1 MNMGNSLYTP
11 ISSAVTATLDKNAV
25 TPSAYDGAVK
35 QLQKC
40 RAQLEKYTMDLDNK
54 KKRAYHEMDLER
66 LAVRQIDIS
75 VCQDQLD
82 KLKMEEQR
90 LQNKVTSMEQE
101 YPTVMRR
108 HPVAKKIT
116 LTFHYRDTV
125 YTIKVDLNDTMS
137 DLPKELRRFSAV
149 KFSLNRFLGE
159 RLTFYQ
165 DGQEAV
171 FPSQRWLIAYEA
183 EQSLDYDIVIQPM
196 SRPKEWLADIR
207 QKMGPGHSMS
217 NKTDEEILATFD
229 EWFIHDCAEGE
240 MYCHVYRW
248 VNTFM

>member
-1 MNMGNSLYTP
+1 MGNSTYTP
-11 ISSAVTATLDKNAV
+11 ISSAITATVDMNAI

-40 RAQLEKYTMDLDNK
+40 RAQLEKYTTDLDNK

-75 VCQDQLD
+75 VCQGQID

-90 LQNKVTSMEQE
+90 LQNKVTQIEKE
-101 YPTVMRR
+101 YPSVMRR

-116 LTFHYRDTV
+116 LTFHYRDMV
-125 YTIKVDLNDTMS
+125 YPIKVDLNDTMS

-171 FPSQRWLIAYEA
+171 FPPQRWLIAYEA

-207 QKMGPGHSMS
+207 WRIKPGHPMF
-217 NKTDEEILATFD
+217 NKTDEEILVAFD
-229 EWFIHDCAEGE
+229 EWFIHYYAEDG
-240 MYCHVYRW
+240 MYCHAYLW
-248 VNTFM
+248 LNTFM